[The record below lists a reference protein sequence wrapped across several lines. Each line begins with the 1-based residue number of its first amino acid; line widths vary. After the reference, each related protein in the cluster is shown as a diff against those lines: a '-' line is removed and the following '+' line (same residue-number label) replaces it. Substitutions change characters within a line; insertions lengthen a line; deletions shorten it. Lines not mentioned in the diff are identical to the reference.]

1 MKKEVELI
9 RIPKVEKYTDCQFEL
24 PHKNI
29 ILDSIKAYGYKKD
42 HIEDEVKINMYLCP
56 NTPPI
61 VTSSSL
67 LFKDYDAILVKYD
80 IVQEATKLTIE
91 ASDYINSQR
100 DSKGNYTFYMEKDR
114 GVNI

>member
-1 MKKEVELI
+1 MKKETKLM
-9 RIPKVEKYTDCQFEL
+9 RIPQREKFTDWQFEL

-29 ILDSIKAYGYKKD
+29 ILDSIKAYGYKKN

-61 VTSSSL
+61 ITSSNL

-91 ASDYINSQR
+91 ASDYIDR
-100 DSKGNYTFYMEKDR
+100 THDSSGNFTFYMEKNTEVD
-114 GVNI
+114 I

>member
-1 MKKEVELI
+1 M
-9 RIPKVEKYTDCQFEL
+9 RIPQREKFTDWQFEL

-42 HIEDEVKINMYLCP
+42 HIEDEVKIDMYLYP
-56 NTPPI
+56 NTSPI
-61 VTSSSL
+61 VTSSNL

-91 ASDYINSQR
+91 ASDYIDTMH
-100 DSKGNYTFYMEKDR
+100 DSSGNFTFYMEKNTEVD
-114 GVNI
+114 I